1 MLSLVVADVMPLGGC
16 YHAGP
21 YAIRPPQRRRLSGGA
36 MQKEKRARSVGIRG
50 FSVRAIGRGHRE
62 QVGNEKRN
70 RSDLPS
76 KRRSQSP
83 GVFRT
88 DSGDSPDRRL
98 LSGAI
103 WSHVKQGRSGKVTRW
118 LVAVSALAVLSG
130 TPIAGRAAVDA
141 SAPAPSI
148 DTLTDYRPKL
158 PLRVY
163 TADHVLMGEFGEERR
178 ELVRLQDIPDIQK
191 KAVLAIE
198 DARFYEHGGVDFVGI
213 LRAGIA
219 DLAHSGS
226 PQGAS
231 TLTMQLARNLFLSN
245 ERTLSRKLR
254 EMQLA
259 YRIEHALTKDQIL
272 EMYMNQI
279 FLGERAYGFAAAARV
294 YFGKDLKNITL
305 AEAAMLAGL
314 PKAPSAYNPVVNPK
328 RAKVRQEYI
337 LKRMLDLNYITQQQ
351 YNEAVKQELHTRTAG
366 NEYSVHAEYVA
377 EMVRQMM
384 YARYKDE
391 TYTRGLNV
399 VTTISSAD
407 QDAAYRAV
415 RRGVM
420 DYERRHGYRGP
431 EGFMQLPPAG
441 DQRDEAI
448 DDALSDHPD
457 NDEIVAAVVTSATP
471 KEVNAQ
477 LRDGTQASISGDGL
491 RFAAGSLSPRA
502 VQGQRI
508 RTGSIVRLI
517 ADANGNW
524 QITQLPQVESAL
536 VSMTP
541 QDGAIRALVGG
552 FDFNQNKFN
561 HITQAWRQ
569 PGSTFKPFIYSAALD
584 KGLGPATIINDAPL
598 HFPAGASG
606 GQAWDPKDD
615 DQPDGP
621 MTMRLALQKSKNL
634 VSIRILSYIGTRY
647 AQNFVAQRFG
657 FDVNRTPPYLPMAL
671 GAGQVTPLQLAGA
684 YSVFANGGY
693 RINPYLVAEV
703 TDSHGQKLSRAQPVT
718 AGKGAPQAISPPNA
732 YIMNSLLHSVATAG
746 TGAGTNG
753 LHRDDLQGK
762 TGTTND
768 AKDGWFAGYQQSL
781 VAVAWM
787 GYDQPKSLGNREFGA
802 QLALPIWVEYMQR
815 ALRNVPQAEPA
826 MPDGAAKARGELFY
840 SDKLPGQGFVASL
853 GASASRRVRHKEGS
867 PGDAD
872 RDGTETPRITP
883 SEKGQIIDL
892 FQSEAQ

>member
-1 MLSLVVADVMPLGGC
+1 
-16 YHAGP
+16 
-21 YAIRPPQRRRLSGGA
+21 
-36 MQKEKRARSVGIRG
+36 MQA
-50 FSVRAIGRGHRE
+50 A
-62 QVGNEKRN
+62 
-70 RSDLPS
+70 
-76 KRRSQSP
+76 
-83 GVFRT
+83 
-88 DSGDSPDRRL
+88 
-98 LSGAI
+98 A
-103 WSHVKQGRSGKVTRW
+103 W
-118 LVAVSALAVLSG
+118 
-130 TPIAGRAAVDA
+130 AAVET
-141 SAPAPSI
+141 SAPTPSI
-148 DTLTDYRPKL
+148 DALTDYRPKV

-163 TADHVLMGEFGEERR
+163 TADHVLIGEFGAERR
-178 ELVRLQDIPDIQK
+178 ELVQLKDIPDIQK

-198 DARFYEHGGVDFVGI
+198 DARFYEHGGIDFVGI

-219 DLAHSGS
+219 DLAHKGS

-259 YRIEHALTKDQIL
+259 YRIEHTLTKDQIL
-272 EMYMNQI
+272 ELYMNQI

-328 RAKVRQEYI
+328 RAKIRQEYI
-337 LKRMLDLNYITQQQ
+337 LKRMLDLNYITQTQ
-351 YNEAVKQELHTRTAG
+351 YNEAIRQEIHTRTAG
-366 NEYSVHAEYVA
+366 NEYSVHAEYAA

-384 YARYKDE
+384 YAQYKDE

-399 VTTISSAD
+399 VTTIRSAD
-407 QDAAYRAV
+407 QDAAYHAV
-415 RRGVM
+415 RKGVM
-420 DYERRHGYRGP
+420 DYEHRHGYRGP

-441 DQRDEAI
+441 DERDDAI
-448 DDALSDHPD
+448 DDALNDHPD
-457 NDEIVAAVVTSATP
+457 NGEIVAAVVTSATS
-471 KEVNAQ
+471 KEVKAQ
-477 LRDGTQASISGDGL
+477 LLDGTQVSMSGDSLG
-491 RFAAGSLSPRA
+491 FASVSISPRA
-502 VQGQRI
+502 AKAQRI
-508 RTGSIVRLI
+508 RAGSIIRLI

-524 QITQLPQVESAL
+524 EITQLPQVESAL

-552 FDFNQNKFN
+552 FDFNKNNFN

-598 HFPAGASG
+598 HFAAGASH

-621 MTMRLALQKSKNL
+621 MPMRVALQKSKNL
-634 VSIRILSYIGTRY
+634 VSIRILSYIGTQY
-647 AQNFVAQRFG
+647 AQDFVTQRFG

-671 GAGQVTPLQLAGA
+671 GAGQATPLQLAGA

-693 RINPYLVAEV
+693 RISPYLVAEV
-703 TDSHGQKLSRAQPVT
+703 TDSRGQKLSHVQPLS
-718 AGKGAPQAISPPNA
+718 AGKGAPQTISPQNA

-746 TGAGTNG
+746 TGAGTNV

-787 GYDQPKSLGNREFGA
+787 GYDQPKSLGSREFGA

-826 MPDGAAKARGELFY
+826 LPNGAAKARGELFY
-840 SDKLPGQGFVASL
+840 SDYLPGHGFVASIDV
-853 GASASRRVRHKEGS
+853 SASRRVHHKEAS
-867 PGDAD
+867 SDDAEPDNPG
-872 RDGTETPRITP
+872 TPDVTP
-883 SEKGQIIDL
+883 SEKRQILDIFKSDAL
-892 FQSEAQ
+892 